1 MMANGSFGVE
11 IRTLPSIKDGPLF
24 PPLES
29 VFGGGQ
35 SNSPFPSLG
44 VKRAVVHFSVGR
56 SEGKH
61 LSICSVSAAAACKL
75 ALLPGFE
82 SHLHGNV
89 AQASHSS
96 QRNLEIG

>member
-1 MMANGSFGVE
+1 MANGSFGVE
-11 IRTLPSIKDGPLF
+11 IRTLPSVKDGPLF

-61 LSICSVSAAAACKL
+61 LSMCFLSAAAGCKL
-75 ALLPGFE
+75 ALLPGLE
-82 SHLHGNV
+82 SQLLENV
-89 AQASHSS
+89 AKASHSS
-96 QRNLEIG
+96 QHNLVIG